1 MSAEPEPL
9 EPRWSLTL
17 YVNGASPRSVE
28 AIVTVRRF
36 CDEDLQGRVD
46 LTIVNAVD
54 HPAMVVRE
62 NILALPTLVKHSP
75 EPLRHLVGNLA
86 DVQSVRKG
94 LDLGPSSSLPPEPL
108 PEGLTT

>member
-1 MSAEPEPL
+1 MSAVPL

-28 AIVTVRRF
+28 AIVSVRRF
-36 CDEDLQGRVD
+36 CDEDLQGRAD

-54 HPAMVVRE
+54 HPAMVASQ

-75 EPLRHLVGNLA
+75 EPLRHLVGNLS
-86 DVQSVRKG
+86 DVQSVRNG
-94 LDLGPSSSLPPEPL
+94 LDLGPADPVPAEPV
-108 PEGLTT
+108 PEGLAP

>member
-1 MSAEPEPL
+1 MSAEPEPP

-75 EPLRHLVGNLA
+75 QPLRHLVGNLA
-86 DVQSVRKG
+86 DVG
-94 LDLGPSSSLPPEPL
+94 PPSSSSSEPL
-108 PEGLTT
+108 PEGLAT